1 MRRDVIRT
9 KKRIESAYYELCLK
23 KGVQRITV
31 NDILAEAD
39 VSRGTFY
46 AHYRDIQDLSEHLE
60 NYIAETWRDIL
71 SEATLAQLMEDPR
84 QQVRRMLTHMLE
96 RREEYRALIQ
106 RGGNTRLFNKLKALL
121 TQALAEKQEHHTDRE
136 AIVIACVAGAILD
149 SCVCWLL
156 SDEPDQELLID
167 TVSAFL
173 SGGLQKIYG
182 GQ

>member
-9 KKRIESAYYELCLK
+9 KKRIETAYYELCLK
-23 KGVQRITV
+23 KDARHITV
-31 NDILAEAD
+31 ADILAEAD

-60 NYIAETWRDIL
+60 SYIAETWRDIL
-71 SEATLAQLMEDPR
+71 SDVTLAQLMEDPSP
-84 QQVRRMLTHMLE
+84 QVRSMLAIMVE

-106 RGGNTRLFNKLKALL
+106 RGGNTNKFDKLKALL
-121 TQALAEKQEHHTDRE
+121 TQTLSEKQEHHTDRE
-136 AIVIACVAGAILD
+136 SIAIACVAGALLD
-149 SCVCWLL
+149 SCICWLL
-156 SDEPDQELLID
+156 SDEPDEELLID
-167 TVSAFL
+167 TISAFL